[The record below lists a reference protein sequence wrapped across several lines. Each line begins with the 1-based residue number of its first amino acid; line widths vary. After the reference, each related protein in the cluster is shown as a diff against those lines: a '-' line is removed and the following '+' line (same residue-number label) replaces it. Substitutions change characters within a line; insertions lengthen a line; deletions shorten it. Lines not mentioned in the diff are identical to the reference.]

1 MNSDADTEQWPPF
14 KPKRRQTRFLKRH
27 IVKSDHHMF
36 VARVY
41 KLGIVS
47 LNFDTYEELAKYP
60 DCKYAIDTGEWVKNL
75 ASRMESLN
83 LAGDLIWPE
92 PMPPS
97 FKEMPVSRYQWLTV
111 AKDVF
116 LIRYV
121 SVIDCALLLVNQ
133 VFELGLTNRSCTIE
147 KVAKAAL
154 PSILVG
160 QLRAMF
166 DQQEIMRMERNA
178 RVHQGY
184 ERDFTDDDQTFKVAS
199 LWNDRGSG
207 MIGNDM
213 FGRKIDV
220 DISFRAGLVG
230 LQKEFNEHVLR
241 LETQLDQL
249 YDILWD
255 EFEDRFG
262 PLIAAA
268 KHGLNANSKKP
279 CDTRPIK

>member
-1 MNSDADTEQWPPF
+1 MNSGEGIEQWLPF

-27 IVKSDHHMF
+27 IVKSDNHSF
-36 VARVY
+36 VGRIY
-41 KLGIVS
+41 DLGIVS
-47 LNFDTYEELAKYP
+47 LSFDTYDEISKYP
-60 DCKYAIDTGEWVKNL
+60 DIKYVIDTGEWVQNL

-83 LAGDLIWPE
+83 LAGNLIWPE
-92 PMPPS
+92 PMPKS
-97 FKEMPVSRYQWLTV
+97 FKEMPVSRYQWLTI

-116 LIRYV
+116 LVRYV

-133 VFELGLTNRSCTIE
+133 MFELGLTNRSCTIE
-147 KVAKAAL
+147 KIGKAAL
-154 PSILVG
+154 PPILVR

-166 DQQEIMRMERNA
+166 DQQEEMRMERNA
-178 RVHQGY
+178 RVHHGQ
-184 ERDFTDDDQTFKVAS
+184 EKDFTDDDRTFKVAS
-199 LWNDRGSG
+199 LFYDRGRG
-207 MIGNDM
+207 MIGEDI

-220 DISFRAGLVG
+220 GLSFRAGLVG
-230 LQKEFNEHVLR
+230 LQKDFNEYVIQ

-279 CDTRPIK
+279 GDTRPIK